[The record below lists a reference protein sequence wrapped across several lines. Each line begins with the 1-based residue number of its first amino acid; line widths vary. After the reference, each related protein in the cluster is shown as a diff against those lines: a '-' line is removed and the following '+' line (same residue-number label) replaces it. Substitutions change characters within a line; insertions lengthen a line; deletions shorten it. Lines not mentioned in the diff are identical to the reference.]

1 MYEDFRVANTD
12 QNPIYD
18 STGNPN
24 LQNPIYTTSAEYD
37 KLFEHQ
43 NNTTPHGTS
52 LDNYS
57 KLGPTTSGDVNH
69 GNNRYSNVHTNALYG
84 TVAESPSVKLKYQ
97 NASFDDGNGYDS
109 LHNAVSP
116 AKKIYHGENNSNYD
130 HLEGKRNSQGV
141 EDEYAV
147 VNKTPNRE
155 IENSTMQNM
164 IYEEGSYDSL
174 HNQQQQQ
181 QQCHP
186 PNVILNDTYD
196 SLNHHNHQSGIP
208 QHQNVT
214 TNTIYDSLDQQQV
227 VPNRQQPH
235 DNGYDNLH
243 DYQEKNRA
251 NSNVMHN
258 ELYGSIPEANTTKE
272 GRNDMP
278 DLQHQNRV
286 AVDEDEYAV
295 VDKSGLLNNKNNNS
309 NVMLN
314 DTYDNLQHQNNVAP
328 ATPVV
333 EDEYAVVDKSGKNKK
348 NNNSNVML
356 NDTYDNLQHQNN
368 VAPATSVVE
377 DEYAVVDKS
386 RKNKNNNVMLNET
399 YGNLDSVAN
408 HPAIVEDEYAVVDKS
423 MKNGKPKQP
432 ASHNDNDGDY
442 TPINQPITY
451 DSTQKPLPQAPR
463 LSMSDILSQL
473 DESAYNNLHESIN
486 NSHPDYH
493 NLTLGREPQ
502 KTPRGGARKGADYKK
517 LGDENAKA
525 KTGKKEK
532 EAKKKKADKNKKT
545 KSKK

>member
-69 GNNRYSNVHTNALYG
+69 DNNSYSNVHTNALYG
-84 TVAESPSVKLKYQ
+84 TVAESPSVKHKYQ

-116 AKKIYHGENNSNYD
+116 AKKIHHGENNSNYD

-181 QQCHP
+181 QQRHP

-227 VPNRQQPH
+227 VPNRQQSH

-272 GRNDMP
+272 DMP
-278 DLQHQNRV
+278 NLQHLNRV
-286 AVDEDEYAV
+286 AAVDEDEYAV

-309 NVMLN
+309 MLN
-314 DTYDNLQHQNNVAP
+314 DTIYDNLQHQNNVAP
-328 ATPVV
+328 ATP
-333 EDEYAVVDKSGKNKK
+333 
-348 NNNSNVML
+348 
-356 NDTYDNLQHQNN
+356 
-368 VAPATSVVE
+368 VVE

-399 YGNLDSVAN
+399 YGNLDSVA
-408 HPAIVEDEYAVVDKS
+408 HPPAIAEDEYAVVDKS

-517 LGDENAKA
+517 LDDENAKA